1 MFKQIFSF
9 KEIFDL
15 SQKKAS
21 LTKVYSAIL
30 HSRLNE
36 TLVEDNDEHTNEISI
51 NIQFSQDL
59 SLQPLLEGK
68 VTVNLS
74 L

>member
-15 SQKKAS
+15 SQKKEN
-21 LTKVYSAIL
+21 LTKVYSTKL

-36 TLVEDNDEHTNEISI
+36 TLVEDKIGRAH
-51 NIQFSQDL
+51 
-59 SLQPLLEGK
+59 
-68 VTVNLS
+68 V
-74 L
+74 